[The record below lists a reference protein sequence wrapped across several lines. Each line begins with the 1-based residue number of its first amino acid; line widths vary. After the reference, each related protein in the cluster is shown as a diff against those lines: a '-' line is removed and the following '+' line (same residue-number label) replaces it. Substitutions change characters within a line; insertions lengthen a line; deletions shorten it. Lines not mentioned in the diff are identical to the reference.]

1 MAPALEQEEQGT
13 QGGNWECLYSSN
25 LPGARRAHAHIHT
38 HTHTR
43 LFPNLVDFGNRYRQ
57 HRLSQALGW
66 AGLESRGAWEK
77 GDGGVHSEGVY
88 RGLSLAFWCSRTRLG
103 LFVALAPVLC
113 VNHFPSSLGFSL
125 SSFFF
130 SLLFFFLALLFFS
143 FPFITSS
150 ILPVC
155 SRLRPMLSLSLFYI
169 SRTKKFAGR
178 MAAGGS
184 QAEHSQGAK
193 GCCWSRAGREG
204 GYFPCCCVSRN
215 RLRIIS
221 HFN

>member
-130 SLLFFFLALLFFS
+130 SLLFFFSCSAIFFLPFHHIIYFTSLLQIEAHAFS
-143 FPFITSS
+143 ISLLYFEDKKVCWKDGGGRESS
-150 ILPVC
+150 GTFSGGEGVLLV
-155 SRLRPMLSLSLFYI
+155 SGWKGGWLLSLLLCFSK
-169 SRTKKFAGR
+169 S
-178 MAAGGS
+178 S
-184 QAEHSQGAK
+184 QNH
-193 GCCWSRAGREG
+193 
-204 GYFPCCCVSRN
+204 FP
-215 RLRIIS
+215 L
-221 HFN
+221 